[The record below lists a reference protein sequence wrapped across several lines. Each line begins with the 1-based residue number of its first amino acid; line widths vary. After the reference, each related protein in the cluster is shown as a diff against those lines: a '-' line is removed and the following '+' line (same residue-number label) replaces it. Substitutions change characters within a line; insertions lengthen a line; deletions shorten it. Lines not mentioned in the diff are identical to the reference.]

1 MEDMNQPVEQIELT
15 KPYQAPAIV
24 ELAGVEQTEAG
35 AGGVTDGGIFS

>member
-1 MEDMNQPVEQIELT
+1 MQDMNQPVEQTELK

-35 AGGVTDGGIFS
+35 PAGLSDAGIFS